1 MVGMIPGIMAT
12 LGTIAAGMAHPGIG
26 AAGMVATMLA
36 GTTTTVLGIMVVG
49 MVRAIGEAV

>member
-1 MVGMIPGIMAT
+1 MAGMIPGIMAT

-36 GTTTTVLGIMVVG
+36 GTTTIVLGIMAAG
-49 MVRAIGEAV
+49 MAQAIGEAV